1 MFKEFKK
8 EIRKGKLLVITKLLL
23 NECLALADD
32 FEKNRNEINYNNC
45 IELKKIANDLFKYC
59 KNNE

>member
-8 EIRKGKLLVITKLLL
+8 EIRKGKLLTAEKILL
-23 NECLALADD
+23 NECHELADD
-32 FEKNRNEINYNNC
+32 FKRNQDKVNYNNC
-45 IELKKIANDLFKYC
+45 IELKKIADDLFKYY